1 MKKLVTALKYF
12 INLFWGIIFLLFASV
27 QFNDPDPAIW
37 IFTYTV
43 TAIFCFVY
51 LKIDWAQRLKWLFL
65 AASMALMLG
74 SFLQFPPQW
83 EGFGTEMKTANNELA
98 RESIGLLLCALVLL
112 VQFFCIKPK
121 ATVER

>member
-27 QFNDPDPAIW
+27 QFNDPDPLIW
-37 IFTYTV
+37 IFAYTL
-43 TAIFCFVY
+43 TAVLCFTY
-51 LKIDWAQRLKWLFL
+51 LKSTWAIKLKWLYLLVGL
-65 AASMALMLG
+65 AMLVG
-74 SFLQFPPQW
+74 SVIQFPPQW

-98 RESIGLLLCALVLL
+98 RESIGLLLCGLVLL

-121 ATVER
+121 ATAER

>member
-27 QFNDPDPAIW
+27 QFNDPDPVIW
-37 IFTYTV
+37 IFAYSL
-43 TAIFCFVY
+43 TAVLCFTY
-51 LKIDWAQRLKWLFL
+51 LKSTWAIKLKWLYLLVGL
-65 AASMALMLG
+65 AMLVG
-74 SFLQFPPQW
+74 SVIQFPPQW

-98 RESIGLLLCALVLL
+98 RESIGLLLCGLVLL

-121 ATVER
+121 ATAER

>member
-27 QFNDPDPAIW
+27 QFNDPDPVIW
-37 IFTYTV
+37 IFAYTL
-43 TAIFCFVY
+43 TAVLCFTY
-51 LKIDWAQRLKWLFL
+51 LKSTWAIKLKWLYLLVGL
-65 AASMALMLG
+65 AMLVG
-74 SFLQFPPQW
+74 SVIQFPPHW

-98 RESIGLLLCALVLL
+98 RESIGLLLCGLVLL

-121 ATVER
+121 TTVKR

>member
-1 MKKLVTALKYF
+1 MNKLVTSLKYF

-27 QFNDPDPAIW
+27 QFNDPDPVIW

-43 TAIFCFVY
+43 TAVLCFTY
-51 LKIDWAQRLKWLFL
+51 LKSTWAIKLKWLYLLVGL
-65 AASMALMLG
+65 AMLVG
-74 SFLQFPPQW
+74 SVIQFPPHW

-98 RESIGLLLCALVLL
+98 RESIGLLLCGLVLL

-121 ATVER
+121 ATAER

>member
-27 QFNDPDPAIW
+27 QFNDPDPVIW

-51 LKIDWAQRLKWLFL
+51 LKAFL
-65 AASMALMLG
+65 DLPSI
-74 SFLQFPPQW
+74 
-83 EGFGTEMKTANNELA
+83 TIYNN
-98 RESIGLLLCALVLL
+98 
-112 VQFFCIKPK
+112 
-121 ATVER
+121 